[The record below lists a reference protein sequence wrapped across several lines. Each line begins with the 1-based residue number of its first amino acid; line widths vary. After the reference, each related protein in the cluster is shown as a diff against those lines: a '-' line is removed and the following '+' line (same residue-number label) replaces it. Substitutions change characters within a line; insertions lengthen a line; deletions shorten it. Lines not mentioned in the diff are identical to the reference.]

1 MTINFGTNTAI
12 PCSAT
17 VLLSNSVHPLFQVTV
32 SHLLIYLQY
41 SKSLPPSF
49 ASTND
54 TVSYLTVI
62 EASTS
67 KTSDCLSPNIKT
79 TSFSASVHVCSAFS
93 YVTVDE
99 LSKSK
104 PRLLF
109 LYWMVSLFAYSKTSL
124 LKLFLLFSSHTLSKR
139 VSPCPNTVLL
149 MLSKQFLPETCPAL
163 IAPFTF

>member
-1 MTINFGTNTAI
+1 MLLY
-12 PCSAT
+12 CSVT
-17 VLLSNSVHPLFQVTV
+17 VRPLFQVTV

-41 SKSLPPSF
+41 SKSLPPPF

-54 TVSYLTVI
+54 TVSYLTVRI

-93 YVTVDE
+93 YVMVDE

-104 PRLLF
+104 PRLFF
-109 LYWMVSLFAYSKTSL
+109 LYWMLSLFAYSKTSL

-139 VSPCPNTVLL
+139 VSPCPNTILL